1 MQGLQNFGVADGLS
15 DLLEWSEPVIFDCL
29 SEVYRTHVVEKDL
42 IGQLA
47 RQHGRAWRA
56 LIAGDMSGFKSL
68 RRDLAAALEALGVD
82 PGCIDEADAR
92 AFHEL
97 NDIVTARFQRRER
110 LVRGYRLALAE
121 IAHRLAPAT
130 RAA

>member
-1 MQGLQNFGVADGLS
+1 MRGLQNFGAADGLS
-15 DLLEWSEPVIFDCL
+15 DLLEWSEPVIHDRL
-29 SEVYRTHVVEKDL
+29 SEVYRTRVVEKDV

-68 RRDLAAALEALGVD
+68 RRDLAAALEALGVGL
-82 PGCIDEADAR
+82 GCIVEADAR
-92 AFHEL
+92 VFHEL
-97 NDIVTARFQRRER
+97 NDIVTARFQRCDR
-110 LVRGYRLALAE
+110 LARGYRLALTE
-121 IAHRLAPAT
+121 IAQRLAPAV

>member
-1 MQGLQNFGVADGLS
+1 MRVLQNFGAADGLS

-29 SEVYRTHVVEKDL
+29 SEVYRTRVTEKDL

-47 RQHGRAWRA
+47 RRHGRAWRA
-56 LIAGDMSGFKSL
+56 LIAGDMSGFKSM
-68 RRDLAAALEALGVD
+68 RRELAAVLVALGVD
-82 PGCIDEADAR
+82 LRCIVEADAR

-97 NDIVTARFQRRER
+97 SDIVTVRFQRRDR

-121 IAHRLAPAT
+121 IAQRLAPVT